1 MLRDTEPNQLIE
13 AYEKFLSHAPT
24 DYPHVAEAY
33 YGMGYQYILLEQQ
46 TRAAALYRR
55 ALEAEDASA
64 RLPCFT
70 SLQDFWPKICLQ
82 EYLRESHLWPMEA
95 HDSVGVNCTILL

>member
-70 SLQDFWPKICLQ
+70 SLEDFWPRICLQ
-82 EYLRESHLWPMEA
+82 EYLREKRIQ
-95 HDSVGVNCTILL
+95 V